1 MHSIFLLL
9 RWCRWWWC
17 QSSLYITHTIG
28 HFCELLALP
37 PVTII
42 SYYLLLFL
50 NEIVIIY
57 DILLFILVA
66 NVITVQ
72 TKNNT
77 SHTVII
83 IQKQQHE
90 ISSPRAFVHALDII
104 TLHTTRRRRWKDVG
118 RWPRNGGTI
127 QEGVLE
133 TAITHLVVSQSTTL
147 YHRIAFNSQ

>member
-1 MHSIFLLL
+1 MSLIDGVYTDLEKPL
-9 RWCRWWWC
+9 
-17 QSSLYITHTIG
+17 LYIHI
-28 HFCELLALP
+28 LAGFVSLG
-37 PVTII
+37 TA
-42 SYYLLLFL
+42 YLLLFL

-104 TLHTTRRRRWKDVG
+104 TLHTTRRRWKDVG

-127 QEGVLE
+127 REGVLE
-133 TAITHLVVSQSTTL
+133 TAIMHLVVSQSTTL